1 MSYASAAL
9 ATTTNVIVLAIGR
22 RSPLGDAPLDTLLIL
37 ARESPGE
44 DDSSNRIAEH
54 VHEIG
59 AMAVV
64 A

>member
-1 MSYASAAL
+1 MSYPSAAL
-9 ATTTNVIVLAIGR
+9 SEAANVVVLAIGR
-22 RSPLGDAPLDTLLIL
+22 RSPFADPAPDTLLVFDRE
-37 ARESPGE
+37 ARGE

>member
-9 ATTTNVIVLAIGR
+9 PEATSVIIVAIGR
-22 RSPLGDAPLDTLLIL
+22 RSPFADAPLDTLLVFN
-37 ARESPGE
+37 REASYE
-44 DDSSNRIAEH
+44 DDSSSYIAEH